1 MGHYTERYSRL
12 NTAQKEA
19 VDTVYG
25 PVLVVAGPGSGKTE
39 LLALRVANI
48 LKETDVLPQNI
59 LCLTFTDAAR
69 SNMRERLQNT
79 IGTDAVRVAIHT
91 FHSLAHQ
98 LLETGY
104 RDIPSKSG
112 YTPLSD
118 IDRVHLLQGLLAGL
132 PHQSMLRQ
140 SDHTGLRYAY
150 QRATFDAMNKLKEA
164 GITPNDF
171 EREVVGLP
179 AQLDWVETHILP
191 LLHLDMIASGKW
203 GRALSANLET
213 LKGQELAAQK
223 SSFPYATVFTQ
234 TWILAIECMN
244 NSDEKTAYKEC
255 TAVRDKA
262 LAKNPKTKAMTLVER
277 LQGSKLTDLV
287 HLYTEYQKELTN
299 RNALEYTDL
308 LLQSIALLEENP
320 GIQATF
326 MEQYQF
332 VLIDEFQD
340 TNPAQMRLIS
350 LITTNND
357 TIDEPNIMAVG
368 DDDQAIYRFQ
378 GAELG
383 NILGFI
389 RTYPS
394 TKLIVLEENYRSHQH
409 ILDAARGVIRQGQVR
424 LEGRHGVVKPLRA
437 AGSQA
442 TGLVHYCHFAE
453 HTQSLEWLAEE
464 LQKKRGSD
472 GSTTACIAR
481 DHATL
486 RQLSAILTH
495 QGLSHTLKREQ
506 SIFEVP
512 LIQILLDVLAAVA
525 GEEFGKLEAMTRA
538 VAHPAF
544 ALPRLTLW
552 QILSTRPYSA
562 SELLQTLVTHPD
574 PHVVQVGEFLAELTV
589 AAATLPVAEVL
600 DIALGSTPTTQTD
613 GAVYTSPL
621 RHYYFPET
629 AVHSSEYQRCL
640 LALRVLTDT
649 WKEESEGAPT
659 TTNEALQYLQTLRDE
674 HIELKLPSAG
684 NESEATL
691 VLTTAHGAKGL
702 EFDTVYILRAT
713 AKHWASSPNS
723 GATIPLPLHLPV
735 RTHVEESDD
744 FLRLL
749 FVAMTRAKSSLY
761 ILEPARDMGKA
772 AETIPFLLTYTQ
784 DADHYPHI
792 LHQHL
797 EDYQSKIDS
806 STRPLAL
813 PKSTYD
819 TYTDP
824 EQSWLRVVVADMA
837 LSATHIT
844 NFLDVTR
851 GGPQTFL
858 ERNVLQ
864 FPTAK
869 TGSMAYGTAVHKALE
884 LLQRDYQVTGKF
896 PTEKAF
902 LGFFTES
909 LQHQQLGATDLA
921 LYQGRGEEYLRGFY
935 PYLQT
940 LLSPEDETEVN
951 MKGEHIRLND
961 TVPLTGKLD
970 LVHHVSATE
979 ISVHDWKTGS
989 PFESLSSRVAPN
1001 KQSKQWQYRVQLI
1014 CYSIMLRRSPK
1025 YQNKQL
1031 IGGAIHFV
1039 EPEKVTGDTYY
1050 TVPYSV
1056 STEEEERYIRIITKI
1071 YEHVQA
1077 LDFPDT
1083 GHYAAMSFGGITAFE
1098 EDLLSGRI

>member
-1 MGHYTERYSRL
+1 MGHYTERYNRL

-48 LKETDVLPQNI
+48 LKETDILPQNI

-79 IGTDAVRVAIHT
+79 IGTDSVRVAIHT

-104 RDIPSKSG
+104 RDIPSRAG

-118 IDRVHLLQGLLAGL
+118 IDRVHLLQGLLATL
-132 PHQSMLRQ
+132 PHTSPLRQ

-150 QRATFDAMNKLKEA
+150 QRATFDTMNKLKEA
-164 GITPNDF
+164 GITPADF
-171 EREVVGLP
+171 AAEVAALP
-179 AQLDWVETHILP
+179 AQLDWVETRILP
-191 LLHLDMIASGKW
+191 LLHLDMVASGKW
-203 GRALSANLET
+203 GRALSANLESLRT
-213 LKGQELAAQK
+213 EEIRATESKLH
-223 SSFPYATVFTQ
+223 YAIGFIQ
-234 TWILAIECMN
+234 AWILAIERMQ
-244 NSDEKTAYKEC
+244 SRDEKTSYKEC
-255 TAVRDKA
+255 SAIRDKT
-262 LAKNPKTKAMTLVER
+262 LAKHPKTKEMTLVER
-277 LQGSKLTDLV
+277 LQGSKLTDLTK
-287 HLYTEYQKELTN
+287 LYTEYQTELSK

-320 GIQATF
+320 GVQATF

-350 LITTNND
+350 LITTNSD

-437 AGSQA
+437 AGSQT

-453 HTQSLEWLAEE
+453 HTQSLEWLAEG
-464 LQKKRGSD
+464 LRKRGYD

-486 RQLSAILTH
+486 RQLSTILTH
-495 QGLSHTLKREQ
+495 HGVAHVLKREQ

-512 LIQILLDVLAAVA
+512 LIQVLLDILSGVAGDELGRLAA
-525 GEEFGKLEAMTRA
+525 LTRV

-544 ALPRLTLW
+544 ALPRLTVW
-552 QILSTRPYSA
+552 QILSTRPYSP
-562 SELLQTLVTHPD
+562 SELIQTLVSHTDTH
-574 PHVVQVGEFLAELTV
+574 VARIGEFFAELTV

-600 DIALGSTPTTQTD
+600 DLALGSTTMEQSD
-613 GAVYTSPL
+613 GDTYTSPL
-621 RHYYFPET
+621 RAYYFPADT
-629 AVHSSEYQRCL
+629 IHSDTYQRCL

-649 WKEESEGAPT
+649 WKEESEGTPT
-659 TTNEALQYLQTLRDE
+659 TTREALSYLQTLQSER
-674 HIELKLPSAG
+674 IELKLPNTKSG
-684 NESEATL
+684 SEAPI

-713 AKHWASSPNS
+713 AKHWASSPSS
-723 GATIPLPLHLPV
+723 GASIPLPLHLPV
-735 RTHVEESDD
+735 RTHIEEADD

-749 FVAMTRAKSSLY
+749 FVAMTRAKTALY
-761 ILEPARDMGKA
+761 ILEPKSDGGKA
-772 AETIPFLLTYTQ
+772 AEAIPFLLSYTEN
-784 DADHYPHI
+784 AESYPYIVHEE
-792 LHQHL
+792 LG
-797 EDYQSKIDS
+797 DYTPDKSIAEY
-806 STRPLAL
+806 PLAL
-813 PKSTYD
+813 PKEKVEN
-819 TYTDP
+819 YTP
-824 EQSWLRVVVADMA
+824 NEQSWLRTVVSDIA

-858 ERNVLQ
+858 ERNILQ

-869 TGSMAYGTAVHKALE
+869 TGSMAYGTAVHKAIE
-884 LLQRDYQVTGKF
+884 LLQRDYQTNDRF
-896 PTEKAF
+896 PSLKQF
-902 LGFFTES
+902 LDFFVES
-909 LQHQQLGATDLA
+909 LRHQQLSPTDLA
-921 LYQGRGEEYLRGFY
+921 LYQGRGEEYLRDFY
-935 PYLQT
+935 PYLKT
-940 LLSPEDETEVN
+940 FLKPEDEAEVN
-951 MKGEHIRLND
+951 MKGEYIRLND
-961 TVPLTGKLD
+961 TVALTGKLD
-970 LVHHVSATE
+970 LIHHINAKE
-979 ISVHDWKTGS
+979 ISVHDWKTGA
-989 PFESLSSRVAPN
+989 PFESLSGRVSPT

-1014 CYSIMLRRSPK
+1014 CYSIMLRRSPR
-1025 YQNKQL
+1025 YQGKVL
-1031 IGGAIHFV
+1031 TSGAVHFV
-1039 EPEKVTGDTYY
+1039 EPEKDGETHYA
-1050 TVPYSV
+1050 VPYSV

-1077 LDFPDT
+1077 LNFPDT
-1083 GHYAAMSFGGITAFE
+1083 SRYAAMSFGGITAFE